1 MYEHELYSSKK
12 SEVCCHCLDIFNLT
26 QDWRFKSE
34 RCLKCGQYCH
44 QICQINKKCGSYI
57 LPILKCHC
65 EIYWHVHV
73 KTYLCLNKGYR
84 LF

>member
-1 MYEHELYSSKK
+1 MYEHELYTSKK